1 MATTEMTDDM
11 VVQGARAAVR
21 IALAKNKARGV
32 SSVAYDRKTK
42 TIYEIRSDG
51 QRVPIRVGRDDWQ
64 REQIETL
71 TRITDMERRDLNHR
85 G

>member
-1 MATTEMTDDM
+1 MAATEMTDDM

-21 IALAKNKARGV
+21 IALAKNQARGV

-51 QRVPIRVGRDDWQ
+51 QRVPIQVGCDDWQ
-64 REQIETL
+64 REKIETL
-71 TRITDMERRDLNHR
+71 TGITDMERRDLNHR

>member
-21 IALAKNKARGV
+21 IALAKNQARGV
-32 SSVAYDRKTK
+32 SSIAYDRKTK

-51 QRVPIRVGRDDWQ
+51 QRVPIRVRCD
-64 REQIETL
+64 EQCAE
-71 TRITDMERRDLNHR
+71 EA
-85 G
+85 

>member
-1 MATTEMTDDM
+1 MMATTEMTDDM

-21 IALAKNKARGV
+21 IPLAKNKARGV

-51 QRVPIRVGRDDWQ
+51 QRVPIQVGCDGKRA
-64 REQIETL
+64 EEA
-71 TRITDMERRDLNHR
+71 
-85 G
+85 

>member
-21 IALAKNKARGV
+21 IALEKNKARGV
-32 SSVAYDRKTK
+32 ASIAYDRKTK

-51 QRVPIRVGRDDWQ
+51 QRVPIRVGCDDWQ
-64 REQIETL
+64 REKIEIL
-71 TRITDMERRDLNHR
+71 TGITDMERRDLDHR

>member
-11 VVQGARAAVR
+11 VVRGARAAVR
-21 IALAKNKARGV
+21 IALAKNQARGV
-32 SSVAYDRKTK
+32 SRVAYDRKTK

-51 QRVPIRVGRDDWQ
+51 QRVPIRVGCDDWQ